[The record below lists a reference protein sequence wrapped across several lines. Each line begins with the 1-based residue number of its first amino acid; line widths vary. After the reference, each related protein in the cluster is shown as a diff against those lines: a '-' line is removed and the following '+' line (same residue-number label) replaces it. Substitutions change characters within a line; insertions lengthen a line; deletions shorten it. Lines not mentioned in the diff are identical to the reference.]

1 MNSMNIRKLA
11 GYVMAALFMIV
22 SVNATTNVQIDSDL
36 NGMRADT
43 SDTTA
48 ADSNKIEKKSENLPM
63 EPGRLIE
70 LESTEGTWMSVDVS
84 PDGSKIAFDFMGDL
98 YEIPIEGGEATQLTD
113 GMAFDSK
120 PRYSP
125 DGKYLAYISDAHGA
139 DNIYYLN
146 LEDSSDVT
154 QVTRGKSSGYF
165 AVEWTPD
172 GDYLIGSKGKG
183 VPKLWIYHKDG
194 GRGTALI
201 SSPSGLKTS
210 DPAVGPNGRYIYYSQ
225 RNGSW
230 NYNAQFPQYQVG
242 RYDRETG
249 SRTTITS
256 RYGSAFTPVLSDDG
270 MWMVYGSR
278 YEDETGL
285 VLRNMNT
292 GDERWLAYPVQ
303 RDDMESQATMG
314 VLPGMSFTPDNESLI
329 AFYGGKL
336 HRIPINGGSATEIPF
351 RVKTELEVGPEV
363 LFKYPISDEKEVV
376 ATQIRD
382 AVPSPDGN
390 WLAFT
395 VLNDLYVQRLPDGE
409 PKRITDTDKVT
420 EAMPAWSPDGRKL
433 AYVTWSADEGGAI
446 YSVEPNARRI
456 RPQKLTNEKGMYLN
470 PVYNTQGNRIVA
482 YKAPE
487 QAYQDAY
494 GPFFSS
500 NNTDLVWIP
509 SNGGNTNLIA
519 KANGRTNPHFINGD
533 DRIYLNRFGTLISLR
548 WDGTDEKS
556 HVSVS
561 GIRTYSPFGDLETHI
576 KESPGHLTPMDIL
589 HPEDEFAR
597 ESNPP
602 SRATTITMAPEGD
615 QALALINNDIYV
627 VTVPVTGGSTPS
639 ISVANPASAQFPS
652 KKLTEIGGQFPAWS
666 WDAGKVHWSIGNG
679 HFIYD
684 LDEAEAFEDSVKAA
698 KKLEAEKKKEEAE
711 KKKEE
716 AEEDQSEDEA
726 EEGTEEE
733 KEGDTEKEK
742 PSEEPKKEEKKDDK
756 YKPVELT
763 IEVTYE
769 KDIPQG
775 TILLRNAR
783 IITANGNEVIERG
796 DILIEN
802 NRIKQVG
809 TNITAPSG
817 AEVMDMSGKTITP
830 GFVDT
835 HAHMWPNWGIH
846 KQQIYNYAANLAY
859 GVTTTRDPQTATT
872 DVLTY
877 ADMVEAG
884 MMPGPRVYSTG
895 PGLGF
900 WAYNIQSLD
909 HAKEVMKQYS
919 KYYDTK
925 TIKMYLAGNR
935 EQRQWI
941 LMAAKE
947 QKIMPTTEGAL
958 DWKLNMTQLIDGYPG
973 HEHSFPI
980 YPIYDDVVK
989 VVAETKMAV
998 TPTLLVSYGG
1008 PWAENYYYSRE
1019 NPYNDTKLNR
1029 FTPYS
1034 VLASNTRRRPG
1045 WFRDDEHVFQK
1056 HGETMTKLVEAGAL
1070 AGVGS
1075 HGQLEGLG
1083 YHWELWSV
1091 AAGDMDNLDAIRV
1104 ATIIGAEAIGLDEDL
1119 GSIEPGKLADLVILD
1134 RNPLDNLRN
1143 TNTISYVM
1151 KNGRLYDANTLD
1163 EVYPRQIKA
1172 GPFDWQRTGPGNQGL
1187 PGIDK

>member
-1 MNSMNIRKLA
+1 MITKNIRVLTGYLMA
-11 GYVMAALFMIV
+11 GLFFIV
-22 SVNATTNVQIDSDL
+22 SVNATTNVQIGSDL
-36 NGMRADT
+36 NKMRV
-43 SDTTA
+43 DTTDTTS
-48 ADSNKIEKKSENLPM
+48 ADSNKIEKKSKNLPM
-63 EPGRLIE
+63 EPGRIIK

-98 YEIPIEGGEATQLTD
+98 YEIPIEGGEAVQLTD

-154 QVTRGKSSGYF
+154 QVTKGKSSGYF

-172 GDYLIGSKGKG
+172 GNYLVGAKGKG

-194 GRGTALI
+194 GSGTALI

-210 DPAVGPNGRYIYYSQ
+210 DPAVDPSGRYIYFSQ

-230 NYNAQFPQYQVG
+230 NYNAQFPQYQIG

-249 SRTTITS
+249 ARTTITS

-278 YEDETGL
+278 YEDKTGL
-285 VLRNMNT
+285 VLRNMKT

-314 VLPGMSFTPDNESLI
+314 VLPGMSFTPDNQSLI

-336 HRIPINGGSATEIPF
+336 HRIPIDGGTATEIPF
-351 RVKTELEVGPEV
+351 IVKTELELGPEV

-395 VLNDLYVQRLPDGE
+395 VLNDLYIQRLPEGE
-409 PKRITDTDKVT
+409 PKRITNTDKVT

-433 AYVTWSADEGGAI
+433 AYVTWSDDEGGAI
-446 YSVEPNARRI
+446 YSVEPHARRI
-456 RPQKLTNEKGMYLN
+456 RPQKLTIEKGMYLN
-470 PVYNTQGNRIVA
+470 PVYNSQGTRIVA

-487 QAYQDAY
+487 QAYHDSY
-494 GPFFSS
+494 GPFFS
-500 NNTDLVWIP
+500 NN
-509 SNGGNTNLIA
+509 NTNLIWIPVNGGNSNHIA
-519 KANGRTNPHFINGD
+519 KADGRTNPHFVKND

-556 HVSVS
+556 HVSIS
-561 GIRTYSPFGDLETHI
+561 GIRTYSPFGDLETRI
-576 KESPGHLTPMDIL
+576 KESPEYLTPMEIL

-597 ESNPP
+597 ENNPP
-602 SRATTITMAPEGD
+602 SRASTITMAPEGD
-615 QALALINNDIYV
+615 QALALVNNDIYV

-666 WDAGKVHWSIGNG
+666 WDASKVHWSIGNG

-684 LDEAEAFEDSVKAA
+684 LQEAQAFEDSVKAA
-698 KKLEAEKKKEEAE
+698 KKLEEKKKKED
-711 KKKEE
+711 KEE
-716 AEEDQSEDEA
+716 DK
-726 EEGTEEE
+726 EEE
-733 KEGDTEKEK
+733 SEEEVEKEK
-742 PSEEPKKEEKKDDK
+742 PSEEAPKEEKKDDK

-763 IEVTYE
+763 IEVSYE
-769 KDIPQG
+769 RDIPEG
-775 TILLRNAR
+775 IILLRNAR
-783 IITANGNEVIERG
+783 IITANGDEVIERG

-817 AEVMDMSGKTITP
+817 AEVMDMSGKTIIP

-877 ADMVEAG
+877 ADMVDAG
-884 MMPGPRVYSTG
+884 MMPGPRIYSTG
-895 PGLGF
+895 PGLGY
-900 WAYNIQSLD
+900 WAYNIKSLD
-909 HAKEVMKQYS
+909 HAREVMKQYS

-947 QKIMPTTEGAL
+947 QNIMPTTEGAL
-958 DWKLNMTQLIDGYPG
+958 DWKLNLTQLIDGYPG

-980 YPIYDDVVK
+980 YPIYNDVVK
-989 VVAETKMAV
+989 VVAEAKMAV

-1019 NPYNDTKLNR
+1019 NPYNDPKLSR

-1034 VLASNTRRRPG
+1034 VLASSTRRRPG

-1056 HGETMTKLVEAGAL
+1056 HAETMTKLVEAGAL

-1083 YHWELWSV
+1083 YHWELWSI
-1091 AAGDMDNLDAIRV
+1091 ASGDMDNLDAIRV

-1119 GSIEPGKLADLVILD
+1119 GSIEAGKLADLVILD

-1143 TNTISYVM
+1143 TTSIAYVM

-1163 EVYPRQIKA
+1163 EIYPRQVKA
-1172 GPFDWQRTGPGNQGL
+1172 GPFDWQRTGPGSLGL